1 MSINVPPPEF
11 NFTGLIY
18 NPEWWISTSVAS
30 GALTQSVANTLYL
43 RKTTTDSA
51 SALETFNAGIKASDY
66 DTITAGATQN
76 MFSTQTANTNL
87 FGNMGAGQT
96 LKLGNQTTSQS
107 VHCSKIDCNGTTI
120 NNATAPANGDLSIGS
135 LQTGTAGILN
145 LGTNGSR
152 TGDIFIG
159 GGTCS
164 IKINRPLAPQYAS
177 APGTGSIGN
186 QTSPAITSITT
197 TIGTTATNL
206 ASFTLPIG
214 TWSVEASIVITPPT
228 ANTFIRFG
236 LSTNITAT
244 IDTSRVMSM
253 DTNATSSAIFR
264 INAIYQGTGA
274 LLYMVS
280 QATTTT
286 ATAGTYNV
294 VITRIA

>member
-1 MSINVPPPEF
+1 MSISVPPPEF
-11 NFTGLIY
+11 NFTTLFY

-51 SALETFNAGIKASDY
+51 SALETFNAGIKSSGY

-76 MFSTQTANTNL
+76 MFTTQTANTNL
-87 FGNMGAGQT
+87 FGSMGAGTT

-120 NNATAPANGDLSIGS
+120 NNATVPANGDLSIGS
-135 LQTGTAGILN
+135 LQTGAAGILN

-152 TGDIFIG
+152 TGDVVIG

-177 APGTGSIGN
+177 APVTGEIGF
-186 QTSPAITSITT
+186 QTSPTITSITT
-197 TIGTTATNL
+197 TIGLTATNL

-214 TWSVEASIVITPPT
+214 TWQIEASMTVSATT
-228 ANTFIRFG
+228 NTLIKYG
-236 LSTNITAT
+236 LSTNATAT
-244 IDTSRVMSM
+244 FDANKVMSQS
-253 DTNATSSAIFR
+253 TNATSLAIFR
-264 INAIYQGTGA
+264 INSIYYGGGI
-274 LLYMVS
+274 LVYMVS

-286 ATAGTYNV
+286 ATAGTYTI

>member
-1 MSINVPPPEF
+1 MSISVPPPEF
-11 NFTGLIY
+11 QFTGLFY

-66 DTITAGATQN
+66 DTITGGATQN
-76 MFSTQTANTNL
+76 MFTTQTANTNL

-135 LQTGTAGILN
+135 LQTGTLGVLN

-177 APGTGSIGN
+177 TPTTGQIGF

-197 TIGTTATNL
+197 TIGTGATNI

-214 TWSVEASIVITPPT
+214 TWQIEASMSVNAT
-228 ANTFIRFG
+228 ANTLIRFG
-236 LSTNITAT
+236 LSTNATAT

-264 INAIYQGTGA
+264 INAIYQGSGA
-274 LLYMVS
+274 LVYMVS
-280 QATTTT
+280 QATATT

-294 VITRIA
+294 VTTRIA